1 MPCEF
6 GLAIC
11 LCFLLTRGPV
21 LLGLGWG
28 KRRGER
34 GAGREGGLGKGEGV
48 SLETRY
54 EGPHV
59 PSQNARG
66 ECGGGIR
73 MVLITL

>member
-34 GAGREGGLGKGEGV
+34 GAGREV
-48 SLETRY
+48 W
-54 EGPHV
+54 
-59 PSQNARG
+59 ARGRALVWRPDMRDHTYPPKMRGG